1 MNVLIDTHIF
11 LWALAEPKRLNAFHK
26 QELVSPANRVWLSS
40 ISIAELMIKSSLG
53 KLQIDFDPVEQAETM
68 GLDLLD
74 FTAEDAGRLGDLP
87 LHHRDPFDRMLIAQS
102 LSKNLCIMTEDVK
115 FSAYECALINPS

>member
-40 ISIAELMIKSSLG
+40 ISIAELMIKSSIG

-102 LSKNLCIMTEDVK
+102 LSKNLCITTEDVK

>member
-40 ISIAELMIKSSLG
+40 ISIAEIMIKSSIG
-53 KLQIDFDPVEQAETM
+53 KLQIDFNPVEQAETM

-74 FTAEDAGRLGDLP
+74 FTAEDANRLGGLP

-102 LSKNLCIMTEDVK
+102 LSKNLCIMTEDLK

>member
-40 ISIAELMIKSSLG
+40 ISIAELMIKSSIG

-102 LSKNLCIMTEDVK
+102 LSKNLGIMTEDVK